1 MFFPEKLFE
10 INELPSKGSGIMSEK
25 SYILSGQ
32 EDRKI
37 PLKEQL
43 IYTLTEVGLNPI
55 YTIFAMFLTYF
66 YTDIMH
72 VSPASV
78 GVILLISKIFDG
90 ITDLIAGTIIDHTHT
105 KWGSARPW
113 VLRMALPLA
122 AAYMLLVLVP
132 NVSNIG
138 KLVYIFVS
146 YNLSVSVIYTMAEG
160 STNALPAYMTRDNKS
175 RSSAYALRFFVAVVV
190 QTVFALFFMDII
202 DDLGGGQKGWIRATA
217 IFAVIAAV
225 AYLLIFLGTK
235 EAVKSSDNGEEDVSL
250 LVALKALI
258 KNKYW
263 FIAVGINFTTV
274 LHQIVI
280 LTVGVYY
287 AKYILGDVKLAGLLT
302 MYHNVPAMVLM
313 FLLPIFLQKGVSK
326 RTMTIVGSILML
338 LGSMISIFKA
348 DGMAFIIAMGLRGM
362 GFGAAI
368 GCYQGMIADSIEY
381 GEWKTGV
388 RTSAVITS
396 GGGLGQKVGSAIG
409 SAIIGFALSAS
420 GYEGSASVQ
429 TDSAIS
435 MIRFL
440 FIVVPIV
447 VYVATF
453 LLGYF
458 YKLEKQYPEIIKELN
473 ERHAQNDSDTRNLLQ
488 NEENEDGV
496 ESVATDTGE
505 EEEKNDSIND
515 SASSETKQS

>member
-1 MFFPEKLFE
+1 
-10 INELPSKGSGIMSEK
+10 
-25 SYILSGQ
+25 
-32 EDRKI
+32 
-37 PLKEQL
+37 
-43 IYTLTEVGLNPI
+43 
-55 YTIFAMFLTYF
+55 MFLTYF
-66 YTDIMH
+66 YTDVMH
-72 VSPASV
+72 VNPAAV
-78 GVILLISKIFDG
+78 GVILLVSKIFDG

-122 AAYMLLVLVP
+122 AAYLLLVLVP

-146 YNLSVSVIYTMAEG
+146 YNLSVSAIYTMAEG

-190 QTVFALFFMDII
+190 QTIFALFFMNII

-217 IFAVIAAV
+217 IFAVIAAF
-225 AYLLIFLGTK
+225 AYLMIFLGTR
-235 EAVKSSDNGEEDVSL
+235 EAVKSADNGEEDVSI
-250 LVALKALI
+250 LVALKALL

-287 AKYILGDVKLAGLLT
+287 AKYILGNVKLAGRLT
-302 MYHNVPAMVLM
+302 MYHNIPAMVLM
-313 FLLPIFLQKGVSK
+313 FMLPIFLEKGISK
-326 RTMTIVGSILML
+326 RTMTIVGSLLML
-338 LGSMISIFKA
+338 LGSVISIFNSN
-348 DGMAFIIAMGLRGM
+348 GIAFIVAMGLRGM

-420 GYEGSASVQ
+420 GYKGGADIQKASANN
-429 TDSAIS
+429 

-440 FIVVPIV
+440 FIVVPIA
-447 VYVATF
+447 VYIATL

-458 YKLEKQYPEIIKELN
+458 YKLEKQYPSIVKELDQ
-473 ERHAQNDSDTRNLLQ
+473 RHA
-488 NEENEDGV
+488 
-496 ESVATDTGE
+496 
-505 EEEKNDSIND
+505 EKN
-515 SASSETKQS
+515 EQ